1 MSDHDDTSIPML
13 DDVVVPGKPDHAR
26 ATPPSHQLSEGF
38 VSAASGAA
46 VDEPLEPSALTGFT
60 THPNDAVE
68 PRFMEPSLGEIPVLN
83 ERLDEP
89 VTKQA
94 TAQPDES
101 AEQALVERLRGR
113 CMDYLTGEGR
123 GLTEARCREA
133 MQEHA
138 NWLVGTVVRE
148 VALALETEIAGWVKE
163 AVEAVR
169 EERAQQPAPADPPDS
184 SDSPVRH

>member
-1 MSDHDDTSIPML
+1 MSNHDDTSIPML
-13 DDVVVPGKPDHAR
+13 DDVVVPGKPEHAR
-26 ATPPSHQLSEGF
+26 ATPPHGLPDAF
-38 VSAASGAA
+38 VPAAGAA
-46 VDEPLEPSALTGFT
+46 VDEPLEPSAMTGFT
-60 THPNDAVE
+60 THVDDVVE
-68 PRFMEPSLGEIPVLN
+68 PRFMEPSLGEIPVLS

-89 VTKQA
+89 AGERASV
-94 TAQPDES
+94 QPDEN
-101 AEQALVERLRGR
+101 AEHALIERLRGR

-123 GLTEARCREA
+123 GLIEARCREA

-169 EERAQQPAPADPPDS
+169 EERAHQSAPADRPGPPIG
-184 SDSPVRH
+184 H

>member
-1 MSDHDDTSIPML
+1 MSNHDDTSIPML

-26 ATPPSHQLSEGF
+26 ATPPSHPRPEGLTP
-38 VSAASGAA
+38 AAV
-46 VDEPLEPSALTGFT
+46 VDEPLEPSAMSGFT

-68 PRFMEPSLGEIPVLN
+68 PRFMEPSLGDVPVLS

-89 VTKQA
+89 VA
-94 TAQPDES
+94 GPPSAQPDES
-101 AEQALVERLRGR
+101 TEHALVERLRGR

-123 GLTEARCREA
+123 GLIEARCREA

-148 VALALETEIAGWVKE
+148 VALALETEITGWVKE
-163 AVEAVR
+163 AVEEVR
-169 EERAQQPAPADPPDS
+169 EERAQQPAPADPP
-184 SDSPVRH
+184 VRH

>member
-1 MSDHDDTSIPML
+1 VIVSNHDDTSIPML

-26 ATPPSHQLSEGF
+26 ATPPSHHLPEGF
-38 VSAASGAA
+38 APPASGAA
-46 VDEPLEPSALTGFT
+46 VDEPLEPSAMTGFT

-68 PRFMEPSLGEIPVLN
+68 PRFMEPSLGDVPVLN

-89 VTKQA
+89 IAKHGTV
-94 TAQPDES
+94 QPDES
-101 AEQALVERLRGR
+101 TEQALVERLRGR

-123 GLTEARCREA
+123 GLIEARCREA

-148 VALALETEIAGWVKE
+148 VALALETEIADWVKE

-169 EERAQQPAPADPPDS
+169 EERAHQSAPADRPGPPIG
-184 SDSPVRH
+184 H